1 MPRIPFRRIWGKP
14 AVYLTLIGQ
23 ANAPASAKRRRHGR
37 AGDVFNSPG
46 GAVPPDATGLIIRR
60 MNQAGTSRSGRG
72 RERSDRGEPARR
84 VETPAG
90 VAGANRS
97 GRVWAYLG
105 VLLAAT
111 VGLYWNSLDCP
122 FIFDDD
128 DSIVRNVYI
137 RTLWPLT
144 ETLKTPRQTTVDGRP
159 VVSLSLA
166 VNYALG
172 GLDVRVYHATNMLI
186 HALAGMALFGVVRRA
201 LLSPRL
207 RERYGRAATGLALA
221 TAMVWVS
228 HPLCTQ
234 AVTYVIQRAESL
246 MAMFYLATVYFA
258 LRGMDAR
265 RPAGWITLAVA
276 ACALAMGTKE
286 VAISAPVVVLLA
298 DRALFA
304 GGFGAAVRR
313 RSVLYAALAATMLIQ
328 ALLIVSTPRPDMEG
342 FGLGRQ
348 TALNYLLTEC
358 GVVLR
363 YLRLSLWPTGLCLDY
378 GWPLVQSYG
387 EAVFPGLLV
396 LALLGATVHAVVR
409 GKPWGVAA
417 AAFWMIL
424 APTSSVLPLFDPIF
438 EHRMYLPLA
447 ALCVLG
453 VALAHWL
460 IVRDVSAGSEAES
473 RRLRAAAVLALAVV
487 AVYGGL
493 TIRRNQDYRSEF
505 AIWTDVVEKRPENVR
520 GQVNLGTTLTKLGRF
535 DEAYE
540 ILRRAVAARPTY
552 AEGRNNLGAVLTKLG
567 RLEEAV
573 SEFQACLAVSDK
585 YPSAHFNLGLVYEE
599 LGRTQEAMEQF
610 AHAIRLYP
618 EYPDAHESLAY
629 LLSAQGRRDEAIA
642 HYRSALRY
650 APMRAKSCN
659 NLGKLLGGK
668 GEYEEAVA
676 WFRAALEAS
685 PELMEARNNLAI
697 TLGLMGRLDEAV
709 SEFQRAL
716 AEHPG
721 NASLHMNLAFALEKA
736 GRREQ
741 AILEYQAALAIDPDL
756 AAAKG
761 GLDRLG
767 AAAARGGSP
776 DGAGPTSRGED

>member
-1 MPRIPFRRIWGKP
+1 M
-14 AVYLTLIGQ
+14 A
-23 ANAPASAKRRRHGR
+23 AGR
-37 AGDVFNSPG
+37 
-46 GAVPPDATGLIIRR
+46 IIRR
-60 MNQAGTSRSGRG
+60 MNQEGTSRPVRTGPG
-72 RERSDRGEPARR
+72 ADRGEPARAA
-84 VETPAG
+84 ETLS
-90 VAGANRS
+90 GA
-97 GRVWAYLG
+97 GRVWVCIG

-144 ETLKTPRQTTVDGRP
+144 EALKAPRQTTVDGRP

-186 HALAGMALFGVVRRA
+186 HALAGITLFGVMRRA
-201 LLSPRL
+201 FLSPRL

-246 MAMFYLATVYFA
+246 MALFYLATVYFA
-258 LRGMDAR
+258 LHGMDAR
-265 RPAGWITLAVA
+265 RPGGWYVLAVA
-276 ACALAMGTKE
+276 SCALAMGTKE

-304 GGFGAAVRR
+304 GRFGAALRG
-313 RSVLYAALAATMLIQ
+313 RSALYAGLAATMLIQ
-328 ALLIVSTPRPDMEG
+328 GLLTVSTPRPDMEG

-348 TALNYLLTEC
+348 TAVNYLLTEF
-358 GVVLR
+358 GVVMR

-378 GWPLVQSYG
+378 GWPLVQSFG
-387 EAVFPGLLV
+387 EAVFPGLVV

-453 VALAHWL
+453 AALVHSL
-460 IVRDVSAGSEAES
+460 IVRDVVTGSDAEA
-473 RRLRAAAVLALAVV
+473 RRLRAAAVLVLAVV
-487 AVYGGL
+487 AVFGGL
-493 TIRRNQDYRSEF
+493 TIRRNRDYRSEL
-505 AIWTDVVEKRPENVR
+505 AIWTDVVAKRPDNVR

-540 ILRRAVAARPTY
+540 ILQKAVAARPNY

-573 SEFQACLAVSDK
+573 AEFQACLAVSDK

-629 LLSAQGRRDEAIA
+629 LLSSQGRRDEAIA

-659 NLGKLLGGK
+659 NLGKLLGQK
-668 GEYEEAVA
+668 GAYEEAVG
-676 WFRAALEAS
+676 WFRAALAAS

-697 TLGLMGRLDEAV
+697 TLGMMGRLDEAIA
-709 SEFQRAL
+709 EFRRAL

-721 NASLHMNLAFALEKA
+721 HASLHMNLAFALEKA
-736 GRREQ
+736 GRRAQ
-741 AILEYQAALAIDPDL
+741 AVQEYRAALAIDPDL

-761 GLDRLG
+761 GLERLG
-767 AAAARGGSP
+767 AAAAQGGSP
-776 DGAGPTSRGED
+776 DGAAPTSRSAD